1 MYAQNV
7 AEYGALASAKSNFQ
21 AVAYSIRDWVSQAG
35 PGVWIA
41 LGALVILIFWF
52 KRR

>member
-7 AEYGALASAKSNFQ
+7 AEYGALASTKTNLELFAS
-21 AVAYSIRDWVSQAG
+21 SIRDWVSQAG
-35 PGVWIA
+35 PGVWLA
-41 LGALVILIFWF
+41 LGAFVILIFWF